1 MLRGRSSLWYT
12 NDMFMR
18 SQLPGMSVATCSNP
32 TRDLLWWWPSPH
44 PYGATCTT
52 HDYGPYHMIYV
63 LTMKPRFKNWKEFCY
78 VFMLARCF
86 ACERFR
92 NDFWKAIIYS
102 VYTGICISL
111 SMHVLFLNCFQ
122 NSLCEARMRWSEVFS
137 LTGFNPLLFLCL
149 WWIVFFRYTALASA
163 TSSWFLVRCPL
174 INDALLFGSLCYDVR
189 ALHQVYVGYGC
200 IWKSN
205 IYLILSCF
213 SL

>member
-1 MLRGRSSLWYT
+1 MPAICFECGGFSKWFSKDYYLW
-12 NDMFMR
+12 N
-18 SQLPGMSVATCSNP
+18 
-32 TRDLLWWWPSPH
+32 
-44 PYGATCTT
+44 
-52 HDYGPYHMIYV
+52 
-63 LTMKPRFKNWKEFCY
+63 
-78 VFMLARCF
+78 
-86 ACERFR
+86 
-92 NDFWKAIIYS
+92 
-102 VYTGICISL
+102 VYICIRL
-111 SMHVLFLNCFQ
+111 YLHVVFLNCFQ
-122 NSLCEARMRWSEVFS
+122 NSLCEARMRRSEVFS

-149 WWIVFFRYTALASA
+149 WWIVFSRYTALASA